1 MLRDLAILPESAIG
15 AAQRP
20 LFFLLAGFILTFA
33 AARFSTRLA
42 RAGVFSK
49 LRPGS
54 IVTAGGLHIHHS
66 VFGIIGMIAS
76 GILAFALTP
85 TSPWVELL
93 AFAFGSAA
101 ALTLDEF
108 ALILHL
114 EDVYWT
120 GEGRASIDAVILGV
134 TFITLLLTGLLPR
147 SIRALQ
153 DYVTLPPW
161 VGIALVLVG
170 TVFVVVSYLKGKL
183 FVGTIG
189 IFVPLVAVI
198 GALRLAR
205 SNSPWARRQYVNHPA
220 KLERARRR
228 DEGFHRR
235 WRQRKHYVWDL
246 IGGKPHLHIP
256 LLHVPREQLDTRR
269 DDPPPPV
276 ERGEGPPPK
285 SPA

>member
-1 MLRDLAILPESAIG
+1 MLRDLAILPESVIG

-54 IVTAGGLHIHHS
+54 IITAGGLHIHHS
-66 VFGIIGMIAS
+66 VFGIICMIAS

-161 VGIALVLVG
+161 VGIALVVVG
-170 TVFVVVSYLKGKL
+170 TAFVVMSYLKGKL

-198 GALRLAR
+198 GAVRLAK
-205 SNSPWARRQYVNHPA
+205 SSSPWARRWYANHPA

-235 WRQRKHYVWDL
+235 WRQRKHYIWDL

-256 LLHVPREQLDTRR
+256 LLHVPREQIDTRR
-269 DDPPPPV
+269 NDPSPPAEHDDSPH
-276 ERGEGPPPK
+276 PK
-285 SPA
+285 NPA

>member
-1 MLRDLAILPESAIG
+1 MLRDFSIVPESVIG

-20 LFFLLAGFILTFA
+20 LFFLLAGFILTFGV
-33 AARFSTRLA
+33 ARLSTRLA
-42 RAGVFSK
+42 RAGVFSN

-54 IVTAGGLHIHHS
+54 IITAGGLHIHHS

-85 TSPWVELL
+85 PSPWIELL

-153 DYVTLPPW
+153 DYVTLSPW
-161 VGIALVLVG
+161 TAIALVVG
-170 TVFVVVSYLKGKL
+170 GTTFVVVSYLKGKL

-189 IFVPLVAVI
+189 IFVPLVAAI
-198 GALRLAR
+198 GALRLAKP
-205 SNSPWARRQYVNHPA
+205 NSPWAHRQYVNNPA

-228 DEGFHRR
+228 DEGFHQR
-235 WRQRKHYVWDL
+235 WQQRKHYVWDL
-246 IGGKPHLHIP
+246 IGGKPHLHIL
-256 LLHVPREQLDTRR
+256 LLHAPREQIDARHDDPSAPGER
-269 DDPPPPV
+269 DD
-276 ERGEGPPPK
+276 GPHRKPQ
-285 SPA
+285 A

>member
-1 MLRDLAILPESAIG
+1 MLRDFAILPESAIG

-20 LFFLLAGFILTFA
+20 LFLLLAGFILTFA
-33 AARFSTRLA
+33 AARVSTRLA
-42 RAGVFSK
+42 RAGAFSK

-85 TSPWVELL
+85 SSPWIELL

-114 EDVYWT
+114 EDVYWA
-120 GEGRASIDAVILGV
+120 GEGRDSIDAVILGV

-147 SIRALQ
+147 SISELQ
-153 DYVTLPPW
+153 DYVTLSPW
-161 VGIALVLVG
+161 IAIALVAGG
-170 TVFVVVSYLKGKL
+170 TTCVVVCYLKGKL
-183 FVGTIG
+183 FLGTVG
-189 IFVPLVAVI
+189 IFVPLVAAI
-198 GALRLAR
+198 GALRLAK
-205 SNSPWARRQYVNHPA
+205 SNSPWARRRYANNSA

-228 DEGFHRR
+228 DEGFHQR
-235 WRQRKHYVWDL
+235 WRQRKHQVWDF

-256 LLHVPREQLDTRR
+256 LLHVPREQQDTRR
-269 DDPPPPV
+269 DDPPTPV
-276 ERGEGPPPK
+276 ERGEGPHPK